1 MRGYWLVLLLFA
13 IRYGLLALVN
23 ANALPRVAHYAP
35 MDKTEQG
42 PYLVYQAC
50 NVMIPGILCFLP
62 VSFGSLIGAVGLI
75 ALMAG
80 TILCAWSV
88 INFARTPSDS
98 ICFRGVYRFCR
109 HPMYVG
115 YFLFFLGSALMASSW
130 ILLALVVIFQ
140 ICAHRLVLAEERWC
154 LLTYGQN
161 YDDYMKRTGRYIPK
175 IRGGNMNTKS

>member
-23 ANALPRVAHYAP
+23 ASALPRAAHYAP
-35 MDKTEQG
+35 MDKTEQV

-50 NVMIPGILCFLP
+50 SVMIPGILCFLP
-62 VSFGSLIGAVGLI
+62 VGVGAPVGAVGLVFL
-75 ALMAG
+75 AAG
-80 TILCAWSV
+80 TILSAWSV
-88 INFARTPSDS
+88 IDFARTPSGS
-98 ICFRGVYRFCR
+98 ISLKGVYRFCR
-109 HPMYVG
+109 HPMYIG

-130 ILLALVVIFQ
+130 ILMMLVGIFQ
-140 ICAHRLVLAEERWC
+140 MCAHRLVLAEERWC